1 MCFTSNDWFQKI
13 FFSQPTLDTLELKK
27 DNGIDFVLLVWNKR
41 ERIILKLKALY
52 TSFLHSIKLSRYR
65 MGIKLDR
72 DLSAVEQN
80 N

>member
-65 MGIKLDR
+65 MGIKFDR